1 MAVQPLDVPA
11 RHVGP
16 DEDGHLGSG
25 RLAVAWPKAWVR
37 NPDVVGISRLY
48 VRARCAGSG

>member
-1 MAVQPLDVPA
+1 MAVPPLDVPA
-11 RHVGP
+11 RHAGQ
-16 DEDGHLGSG
+16 DEDGRPGSG
-25 RLAVAWPKAWVR
+25 RLAVAWPKAWIR

>member
-1 MAVQPLDVPA
+1 MAVRPLGVPA
-11 RHVGP
+11 RYVGP
-16 DEDGHLGSG
+16 DEDGRLGSG

-37 NPDVVGISRLY
+37 KPDVVGILRLY